1 MPNAL
6 GKLDLLAGLKS
17 EAAALGLN
25 PREDGKDK
33 LSGEIESIKAKWLL
47 GSRKAVYR
55 MSCRLAEAEHTV
67 LFREAVT
74 EKSWGLP
81 PPTFTVE
88 KTTTTG
94 WKRSGTRTDVSV
106 GGGGAIDYARVR
118 NAMEQAA
125 IGAGWIFQLEG
136 GCLP

>member
-6 GKLDLLAGLKS
+6 GKPGLLAELKS
-17 EAAALGLN
+17 EAAALGLSA
-25 PREDGKDK
+25 REDGKDK
-33 LSGEIESIKAKWLL
+33 LSGEIESIRAKWFL
-47 GSRKAVYR
+47 GSRKAIYR
-55 MSCRLAEAEHTV
+55 MSCRLAEAEHMV

-81 PPTFTVE
+81 PPAFTVE

-106 GGGGAIDYARVR
+106 GGGGSIDYARVR

-125 IGAGWIFQLEG
+125 IGAGWEFRLEG
-136 GCLP
+136 GRLP

>member
-6 GKLDLLAGLKS
+6 GKSDLLAGLKS
-17 EAAALGLN
+17 KAAALGLSLH
-25 PREDGKDK
+25 EDGKDG
-33 LSGEIESIKAKWLL
+33 LSGEIESIRAKWIL

-55 MSCRLAEAEHTV
+55 MSCRLAEAEHTM
-67 LFREAVT
+67 LFREAVI

-94 WKRSGTRTDVSV
+94 WKRSGARTDVSV
-106 GGGGAIDYARVR
+106 GGGGTIDYARVR
-118 NAMEQAA
+118 NALEQAA
-125 IGAGWIFQLEG
+125 TAAGWQFRLEG
-136 GCLP
+136 GRLP